1 MKIKYSS
8 GSNKPS
14 DEAVNDSQANS
25 APMSQKVTEHAN
37 VYPLVEKVRNG
48 DREAFKTLTGLYQR
62 KVYLLA
68 YSFFR
73 NRDDAL
79 DIVQETFLRFYQKAD
94 LYKEGHSFQNWILQ
108 IAKNLCIDYYRK
120 HYKHESETNRDKP
133 VEELN
138 LTSDDPS
145 LRPDSLG
152 LNDAFSACLDK
163 LSERQRLI
171 FVMKHYNQLKYTEI
185 AQILNVA
192 VGTVKSLNF
201 KAIQNLKVLMGPYVG
216 EQP

>member
-1 MKIKYSS
+1 MKTKYTAGFDKPVEEAAH
-8 GSNKPS
+8 GSH
-14 DEAVNDSQANS
+14 VNTSQVI
-25 APMSQKVTEHAN
+25 QKVTEHAD
-37 VYPLVEKVRNG
+37 VYPLVQKVGTG
-48 DREAFKTLTGLYQR
+48 DREAFKTLTSLYQR
-62 KVYLLA
+62 KIYLLA

-79 DIVQETFLRFYQKAD
+79 DIVQETFLRLYQKAD
-94 LYKEGHSFQNWILQ
+94 MYKEGHSFQNWLLQ

-120 HYKHESETNRDKP
+120 HYRHEGETNRDKP

-152 LNDAFSACLDK
+152 LNDAFAECLEK
-163 LSERQRLI
+163 LTERQRMI
-171 FVMKHYNQLKYTEI
+171 FVMKHYNQLKYKEI
-185 AQILNVA
+185 AQILDIA

-201 KAIQNLKVLMGPYVG
+201 KATQNLKILMGPYVG
-216 EQP
+216 ERP